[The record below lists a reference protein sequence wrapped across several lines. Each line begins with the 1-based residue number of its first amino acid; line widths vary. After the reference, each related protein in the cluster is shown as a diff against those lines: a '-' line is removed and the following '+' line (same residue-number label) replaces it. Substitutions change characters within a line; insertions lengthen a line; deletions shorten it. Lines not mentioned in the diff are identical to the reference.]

1 MNRENKNFFEI
12 LAELTGESPEEV
24 ESVINQSLQKFE
36 ENKELVVIS
45 ESFPCI
51 QFLAE
56 TL

>member
-1 MNRENKNFFEI
+1 MNRENKSFFEI
-12 LAELTGESPEEV
+12 LAELTGESPDEV

-51 QFLAE
+51 SFSVEAV
-56 TL
+56 